1 MNDAAKHD
9 YESLLDCMK
18 NQGGSYDVALIE
30 KAFNYCV
37 DHHLGV

>member
-30 KAFNYCV
+30 KL
-37 DHHLGV
+37 LGDVLEI